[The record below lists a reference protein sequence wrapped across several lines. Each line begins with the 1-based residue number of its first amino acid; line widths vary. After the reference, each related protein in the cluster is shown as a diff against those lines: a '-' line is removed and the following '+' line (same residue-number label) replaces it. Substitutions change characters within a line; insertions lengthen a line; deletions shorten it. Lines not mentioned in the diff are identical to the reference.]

1 MLHALSASFR
11 AGRHVS
17 TDDDPAVV
25 GPLRGSVLAALPPSL
40 SPPLRAEARRLID
53 GIGSPTFYDVVATID
68 PKDASGWREM
78 GRVQRTFRAAEPRFD
93 ARTRAY
99 SESMR
104 LTLHAA
110 VILHLVD
117 PTLQLDASGRR
128 RPLFESFLELHVTAF
143 RENGGWFGHMEIPW
157 SGAASVVGHTR
168 LSVLAHG
175 RDLVDGIDL
184 RDPAAIR
191 AAAWVAQARA
201 GA

>member
-1 MLHALSASFR
+1 MLQGLSASFR
-11 AGRHVS
+11 AARRVS
-17 TDDDPAVV
+17 DDDDPVVV
-25 GPLRGSVLAALPPSL
+25 GAVRQAVLGALPPTL
-40 SPPLRAEARRLID
+40 APAVRAEARRLID
-53 GIGSPTFYDVVATID
+53 GIGSPSFYDVVATID
-68 PKDASGWREM
+68 PKDASDWREM

-128 RPLFESFLELHVTAF
+128 RSLFESFLELHVTAF
-143 RENGGWFGHMEIPW
+143 RENGGWFGHMDIPW
-157 SGAASVVGHTR
+157 TGAASVVGHTR
-168 LSVLAHG
+168 LSVARHT